1 MATRGNLSD
10 TSWLIC
16 SVTVSKYKQKKY
28 ALDTDQ
34 TDNKGRVSQKKKDLA
49 GRMG

>member
-1 MATRGNLSD
+1 MIDLGGSA
-10 TSWLIC
+10 
-16 SVTVSKYKQKKY
+16 VSLFPNRKN
-28 ALDTDQ
+28 ALDADQ